1 MKPRILLLPALLL
14 LLASPGFAQFTV
26 RGQILLPGGGI
37 PNEPMRFWLFS
48 GDGRVNEERFTDSN
62 GRFQIQ
68 GLSGNYDYT
77 IEVRGDN
84 VLFSTTTHNFN
95 PAYNTNVRVTLNP
108 PVRKEVKPGMVS
120 AASGYKPD
128 PEAAE
133 LREAAMKDI
142 EKEDLDAA
150 EAKLLKAVTRD
161 PKFAQALGDL
171 GAIYLLSKKHADA
184 EKVLRQA
191 VAVDTKAHMAFLNLG
206 IALNRQNKFADAE
219 PFLREA
225 LRLKPGLVAGH
236 LHLGV
241 ALVEI
246 KQTTEAEKEL
256 LLAVR
261 TPGEEET
268 AGLLYLGKLYAM
280 TGAFPKGVE
289 ALEKYLVKAPSAP
302 NAGDVQNL
310 IGRMKA
316 EMAKVG
322 RQ

>member
-1 MKPRILLLPALLL
+1 MKPRILFLLGLMLV
-14 LLASPGFAQFTV
+14 LASPGFAQTV
-26 RGQILLPGGGI
+26 RGQIFLPGGGI

-62 GRFQIQ
+62 GRFTLQN
-68 GLSGNYDYT
+68 LSGNYDYT

-84 VLFSTTTHNFN
+84 ILFATTTRNFN
-95 PAYNTNVRVTLNP
+95 PAYTSNVRVILDP
-108 PVRKEVKPGMVS
+108 PIRKETKPGTIS
-120 AASGYKPD
+120 AATGYKPD
-128 PEAAE
+128 AEAAD
-133 LREAAMKDI
+133 LREAALKDI

-150 EAKLLKAVTRD
+150 EAKLLKAVARD
-161 PKFAQALGDL
+161 PKFAQAHFDL
-171 GAIYLLSKKHADA
+171 GAIFLVSKKNAEA
-184 EKVLRQA
+184 EKALRQA
-191 VAVDTKAHMAFLNLG
+191 VALDAKSHMALLNLG

-225 LRLKPGLVAGH
+225 LRLQPGLVAGH

-241 ALVEI
+241 ALVEA

-261 TPGEEET
+261 KPGEEET

-302 NAGDVQNL
+302 NAGDVRDL
-310 IGRMKA
+310 IIRMKA
-316 EMAKVG
+316 EMAKAA
-322 RQ
+322 R